1 METFKL
7 TLVLLGLI
15 FTAMCAVAV
24 EASAQ
29 SPPAD
34 VPPIA
39 QHEIARRGNHVEL
52 TGTIR
57 SGLMAMAL
65 SPPADDSS
73 KWFVTLIVKPG
84 AADSEA
90 MRSTFA
96 SDPALRPWVDVR
108 EPLKST
114 THYHVRSIDDA
125 TQADWLS
132 GLRPAIAR
140 SGLPLVVLQPPKNG
154 QFGPSATIVKLIGG
168 VVPGDKLA
176 AKLRTAIID
185 YVQAIESPVGWA
197 LPTALPTASPTAGE
211 HAKQFVSSAHPTGI
225 GVPPPF
231 NVPPKDPPPPPNTPP
246 AVPFDWPPVV
256 PVAPAVPPPNPTLPA
271 SDLPERVLAWLTWAL
286 LFAAGWIG
294 ARLKT
299 FSGEKIAAFAR
310 LIELMKQPPAPPP
323 NPVP

>member
-1 METFKL
+1 MKTH
-7 TLVLLGLI
+7 TIVLLSLAAI
-15 FTAMCAVAV
+15 IAAVTCINC
-24 EASAQ
+24 EAQ
-29 SPPAD
+29 SPPPD

-65 SPPADDSS
+65 SPPADDSA

-96 SDPALRPWVDVR
+96 TDPALRPWVDVR

-114 THYHVRSIDDA
+114 LHYHVRSIDDA

-140 SGLPLVVLQPPKNG
+140 SGLPLVVLQPPKSG

-176 AKLRTAIID
+176 ARLRTAIID
-185 YVQAIESPVGWA
+185 YVQAIETPA
-197 LPTALPTASPTAGE
+197 LSAVASPDSTL
-211 HAKQFVSSAHPTGI
+211 PGI

-231 NVPPKDPPPPPNTPP
+231 NVPPKDPPPPPNAPP
-246 AVPFDWPPVV
+246 AVPFDWPPTAPVT
-256 PVAPAVPPPNPTLPA
+256 PVAPPPNPTVPA
-271 SDLPERVLAWLTWAL
+271 SDLPERVLAWMTGAM
-286 LFAAGWIG
+286 LFVAGWIG

-299 FSGEKIAAFAR
+299 FSSEKLTALASA
-310 LIELMKQPPAPPP
+310 IEMLKQHVPAPPP
-323 NPVP
+323 PPPNP